1 MIGTG
6 GTASASELVAN
17 AFIPILGD
25 NIALIGTDT
34 YGKPV
39 GQIARDRTACDDRL
53 RVVAFRSVNAND
65 GGDYYSGLASVM
77 PQTCRANDDILTP
90 LGDPGEASI
99 ATALDFLAGR
109 SCTAIGAAAEG
120 LAESRAAPA
129 KRELVMPQ
137 APSPAQIEIPGL
149 Q

>member
-1 MIGTG
+1 MPPPAAFGARVSMGATG
-6 GTASASELVAN
+6 ADMTR
-17 AFIPILGD
+17 
-25 NIALIGTDT
+25 
-34 YGKPV
+34 GKW
-39 GQIARDRTACDDRL
+39 
-53 RVVAFRSVNAND
+53 
-65 GGDYYSGLASVM
+65 VM
-77 PQTCRANDDILTP
+77 AEAGAPGVP

-99 ATALDFLAGR
+99 VTALDFLAGR

-120 LAESRAAPA
+120 IAESRAAPA